1 VVPVDVDV
9 DVETVVVETMCGSP
23 LPSWV
28 AL

>member
-1 VVPVDVDV
+1 VDV